1 MGVDLRKF
9 LKKIDKDG
17 WEMFGNRAGSPAWK
31 ICRRWASIDEHHDK
45 QRFYLQPVI
54 SLR

>member
-17 WEMFGNRAGSPAWK
+17 WEMFGNRVGSSMEDMPPLG
-31 ICRRWASIDEHHDK
+31 RYDEHHDK
-45 QRFYLQPVI
+45 GDFVYNP
-54 SLR
+54 